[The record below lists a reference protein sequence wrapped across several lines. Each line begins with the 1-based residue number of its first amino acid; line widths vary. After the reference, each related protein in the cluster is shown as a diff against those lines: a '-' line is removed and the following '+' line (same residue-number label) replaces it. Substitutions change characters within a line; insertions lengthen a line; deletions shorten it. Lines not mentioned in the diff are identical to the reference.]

1 MTHTVEGGSEIS
13 GAREDFDVFFQRTYP
28 RMRAR
33 ALLLWRHREEAED
46 AVQEA
51 YAELFRYWDRVSHYE
66 APEAW
71 AYKVM
76 TQRLNRAR
84 RTWFRHHTLEIE
96 PPPTASV
103 EETSEARQV
112 LAALKGLPDRQRQ
125 VLVLH
130 CLQGMPQQ
138 EIAELLDIKRSSV
151 AGSLRKARGRL
162 GRELGLPTGE
172 LPGGGDA
179 LMSSTRDVRVES
191 TALSRDPLSS
201 LLRQAENWLTA
212 ACGSGEGAR

>member
-1 MTHTVEGGSEIS
+1 MTHTVEGGSGIP
-13 GAREDFDVFFQRTYP
+13 GTHDDFEAFCRRTYP

-51 YAELFRYWDRVSHYE
+51 YAELFRYWDRVSGYD

-76 TQRLNRAR
+76 TQRLSRAR
-84 RTWFRHHTLEIE
+84 RTWLRGHTLEIE
-96 PPPTASV
+96 PPPTATV
-103 EETSEARQV
+103 EETYEARQV
-112 LAALKGLPDRQRQ
+112 LGALRGLPDRQRQ
-125 VLVLH
+125 VLVLY

-138 EIAELLDIKRSSV
+138 EIAELLDIRRSSV

-162 GRELGLPTGE
+162 GRELGLPAGE
-172 LPGGGDA
+172 LAAGGDS
-179 LMSSTRDVRVES
+179 LMPGSGGPEPYGMTPSG
-191 TALSRDPLSS
+191 DPLSS
-201 LLRQAENWLTA
+201 VLRQAETWLTA
-212 ACGSGEGAR
+212 ACEPGEDVR

>member
-1 MTHTVEGGSEIS
+1 MTHTVEGGSGIS
-13 GAREDFDVFFQRTYP
+13 GAHEDFDVFFQRTYP

-51 YAELFRYWDRVSHYE
+51 YAELFRYWDRVSRYE

-84 RTWFRHHTLEIE
+84 RTWFRQHALEIQ

-112 LAALKGLPDRQRQ
+112 LDALGGLPDRQRQ

-162 GRELGLPTGE
+162 GRELGLPVGE

-179 LMSSTRDVRVES
+179 LMPLSSDLRRGG
-191 TALSRDPLSS
+191 TAPSRDPLNS

-212 ACGSGEGAR
+212 ACGSDEDAR